1 MLDVN
6 NLSYEQRAKFY
17 FIELLKRKKQQMELS
32 NEMLMEQTGLTI
44 EDINKIEDF
53 MCVPSYQSITNYCK
67 ALGFIKVS

>member
-1 MLDVN
+1 MLEVN

-44 EDINKIEDF
+44 EDINTI
-53 MCVPSYQSITNYCK
+53 
-67 ALGFIKVS
+67 